1 MTRQSQETA
10 LIRNITTQ
18 TKKGEHIQSFVYRFG
33 AKATKAKQAQSRLK
47 MLVLRCLPH
56 FHRLLRSS
64 IEKHF
69 L

>member
-1 MTRQSQETA
+1 M
-10 LIRNITTQ
+10 IRNITIQ
-18 TKKGEHIQSFVYRFG
+18 TKKGEYMQSFVDRFG
-33 AKATKAKQAQSRLK
+33 AKATKAKQEQSRLK
-47 MLVLRCLPH
+47 MFVLRCLPH